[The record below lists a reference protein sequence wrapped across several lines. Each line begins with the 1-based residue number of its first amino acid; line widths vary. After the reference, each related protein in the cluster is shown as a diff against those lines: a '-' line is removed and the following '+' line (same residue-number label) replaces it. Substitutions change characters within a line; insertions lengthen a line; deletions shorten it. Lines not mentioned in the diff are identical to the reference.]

1 MFDPKSFLDLAENLK
16 DPKKDNLFESKVRT
30 SVGRSYYS
38 VFLTTRAKIERI
50 TGKDLEKKNSSHEII
65 INRLKVSSNTELAEF
80 GSDLDSLRTYR
91 RTADYVTKISLQ
103 QGVAESAFKLAKEL
117 LENLKNLPQD
127 VLQSE
132 FKSI

>member
-1 MFDPKSFLDLAENLK
+1 MFDPKSFLDVAESLK
-16 DPKKDNLFESKVRT
+16 DPNKDKLFESKVRT

-38 VFLTTRAKIERI
+38 VFLTTRAKIEKV
-50 TGKDLEKKNSSHEII
+50 TGKDLENRNNPHKFII
-65 INRLKVSSNTELAEF
+65 DGLKGSSNTQLAEF
-80 GSDLDSLRTYR
+80 GFHLDTLRAYR
-91 RTADYVTKISLQ
+91 RSADYVTKTSLQ

-117 LENLKNLPQD
+117 HEDLKKLPQD